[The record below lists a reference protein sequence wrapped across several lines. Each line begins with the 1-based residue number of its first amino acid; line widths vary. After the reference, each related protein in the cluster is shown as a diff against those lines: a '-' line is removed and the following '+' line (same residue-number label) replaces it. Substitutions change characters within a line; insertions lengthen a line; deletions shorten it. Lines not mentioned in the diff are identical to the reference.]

1 MDALRFYADDDVFY
15 DDAREGMNTLFPP
28 HHHRIVFGSLGT
40 VSLNGLSAMNWRMN
54 MKRLFA
60 VALAI
65 IAIAVPA
72 FAAGAV
78 ESDPNVIKVGAT
90 PDPHAAMLSQVVDQL
105 ADEGYTLEIVEF
117 TDYVTPNEALASGEL
132 DANFYQHL
140 PYMESANAERGYS
153 LVSAGGIHIE
163 PLAVYSQKYASLD
176 DIPDGAVFGIPN
188 DPTNE
193 GRALLLLQSAGL
205 IKLADDAG
213 LEAVPA
219 DIVDNPH
226 DFSFTEIEA
235 ASLPRVLP
243 DVDAAVINGNYAI
256 PAGLIAT
263 RDGLY
268 VEGADSPYVN
278 VIAVRSG
285 SENEP
290 KIQALVEAL
299 KSDAVREYVA
309 ERYPNGEVVLV
320 D

>member
-1 MDALRFYADDDVFY
+1 MKK
-15 DDAREGMNTLFPP
+15 LF
-28 HHHRIVFGSLGT
+28 V
-40 VSLNGLSAMNWRMN
+40 
-54 MKRLFA
+54 

-65 IAIAVPA
+65 IALAVPA
-72 FAAGAV
+72 FANGTT

-90 PDPHAAMLSQVVDQL
+90 PDPHGAMLSQIVDQL
-105 ADEGYTLEIVEF
+105 AAEGYELQIVEF
-117 TDYVTPNEALASGEL
+117 TDYVTPNEALAAGEL
-132 DANFYQHL
+132 DANFFQHL
-140 PYMESANAERGYS
+140 PYLESANAERGYD

-163 PLAVYSQKYASLD
+163 PLAVYSEKYSSLD
-176 DIPDGAVFGIPN
+176 EIPDGARFGIPN

-219 DIVDNPH
+219 DIVENPH
-226 DFSFTEIEA
+226 NYTFTEIEA
-235 ASLPRVLP
+235 ASLPRILP

-278 VIAVRSG
+278 VVAVRAG
-285 SENEP
+285 DENSP
-290 KIQALVEAL
+290 KIQALVKAL
-299 KSDAVREYVA
+299 KSDTVKEYVA